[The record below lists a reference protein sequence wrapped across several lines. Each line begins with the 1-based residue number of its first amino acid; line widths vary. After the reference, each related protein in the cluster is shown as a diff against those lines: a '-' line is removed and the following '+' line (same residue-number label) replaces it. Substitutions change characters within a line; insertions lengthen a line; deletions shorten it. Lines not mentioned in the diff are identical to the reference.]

1 VGGKRIVTGARNTVT
16 GNSPSMAH
24 QSVTVTEIVASEVM
38 TAAAHGV
45 ASKSMSSVSAQP
57 MTAQPMT
64 AQPMTAQPMTKVGCA
79 AVGGKP
85 MKPTAPAV
93 KPSKPT
99 ATAVKA
105 TASTAPAVKATAS
118 TATTATP
125 CDCRSVGD
133 DAKRANRNARCQ
145 NTYCFL
151 LHGAF
156 LSLFNYFLR
165 RRFPDVAAHYFSV
178 IVALQQGPPGPKAA
192 KCLRQWKNRWC
203 LCFA

>member
-1 VGGKRIVTGARNTVT
+1 
-16 GNSPSMAH
+16 MAH
-24 QSVTVTEIVASEVM
+24 QSATVTEIVASEVM

-64 AQPMTAQPMTKVGCA
+64 KVGCA

-85 MKPTAPAV
+85 MKPTATAV

-99 ATAVKA
+99 ATAVNPSKP
-105 TASTAPAVKATAS
+105 TTTAVKATAS
-118 TATTATP
+118 TATAP

-145 NTYCFL
+145 NTYCLPHEAFPTRSSKTVGG
-151 LHGAF
+151 GACDHCTD
-156 LSLFNYFLR
+156 LTSFNT
-165 RRFPDVAAHYFSV
+165 
-178 IVALQQGPPGPKAA
+178 
-192 KCLRQWKNRWC
+192 
-203 LCFA
+203 